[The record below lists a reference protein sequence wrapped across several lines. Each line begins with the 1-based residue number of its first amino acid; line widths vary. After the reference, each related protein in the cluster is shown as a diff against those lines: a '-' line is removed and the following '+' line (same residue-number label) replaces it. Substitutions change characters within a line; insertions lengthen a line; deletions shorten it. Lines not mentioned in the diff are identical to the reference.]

1 MTTRDKAGLSFEES
15 YREAE
20 KQAESAE
27 SAPSSA
33 DDGSQP
39 IEGSEGEQPTVEND
53 DNTGLFGVTV
63 DDNPEGEQ
71 STDVNSLT
79 VDVDGRQMT
88 VNQLRDEHMMQADY
102 TRKTQELAEA
112 RKEHDKAIVL
122 WDALQ
127 KDPTETVRQLYVR
140 MNAGQ
145 TPVEGVQAPVQGDV
159 DINALVEQKLQEK
172 LDSNPRLQAL
182 EATAAINEV
191 NQAFTG
197 IEQDNNIELIASD
210 RKIIMERAVELGTSD
225 LGFVFDG
232 MMHQRAAQDAE
243 RDNAK
248 SVSTATGT
256 RGDASNE
263 PEEKE
268 MVDDWADAVDK
279 TKRDL
284 HFPTA
289 VSNV

>member
-1 MTTRDKAGLSFEES
+1 MTNKETVGLSFEES

-20 KQAESAE
+20 KQLESAE
-27 SAPSSA
+27 SDPSSA
-33 DDGSQP
+33 DDGSQL
-39 IEGSEGEQPTVEND
+39 IEGSEGEQPAVEND
-53 DNTGLFGVTV
+53 DDTGLFGVV
-63 DDNPEGEQ
+63 ADDNPEGEQ
-71 STDVNSLT
+71 STNVNSLT
-79 VDVDGRQMT
+79 VDVDGKQMT
-88 VNQLRDEHMMQADY
+88 VSQLRDEHMMQADY

-145 TPVEGVQAPVQGDV
+145 TPVEGVQAPVQENV

-191 NQAFTG
+191 NTAFTG
-197 IEQDNNIELIASD
+197 IEQDNNVELIASD

-248 SVSTATGT
+248 SVSTATGQ
-256 RGDASNE
+256 RGDASTE
-263 PEEKE
+263 PVGKE
-268 MVDDWADAVDK
+268 MVDDWADAIEQ
-279 TKRDL
+279 TKKQL
-284 HFPTA
+284 NFPTA